1 MQKAIAQLTSKY
13 QATVP
18 KSVREALKLKARD
31 QIVYEILDD
40 NTVIIRKGYP
50 LDIEYLNALTSTLS
64 EWSSDEDEKSYRNF
78 SFT

>member
-18 KSVREALKLKARD
+18 KSVREALKLEARD

-40 NTVIIRKGYP
+40 NTVVLRKSHP
-50 LDIEYLNALTSTLS
+50 FDIEYLNALTSTLN
-64 EWSSDEDEKSYRNF
+64 EWDSDEDEKVYRNL
-78 SFT
+78 